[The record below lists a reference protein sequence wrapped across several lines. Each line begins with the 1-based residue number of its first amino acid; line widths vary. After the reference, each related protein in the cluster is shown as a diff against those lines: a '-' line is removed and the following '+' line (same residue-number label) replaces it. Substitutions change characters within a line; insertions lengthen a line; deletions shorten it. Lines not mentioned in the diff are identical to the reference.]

1 MIGQHPDRLQLG
13 VVEQVG
19 FVDHD
24 DGGAAA
30 FDLLDRERVNGLRDQ
45 GGVVGQRPVPEGGD
59 DLVVDA
65 ADPDRR
71 VGQVDDGV
79 PGRVEGGEGGAD
91 GDGFPSTDLA
101 GDHPD
106 AVLGDAPADP
116 GDGLAVGGVAMQH
129 PGGEVASERGAGE
142 PEESLQPIDHDATS
156 PGATARS
163 VTARSVTARSVTARS
178 VTARSVTARSV
189 TARSVSRSS
198 CPGS

>member
-1 MIGQHPDRLQLG
+1 MTS
-13 VVEQVG
+13 
-19 FVDHD
+19 

-30 FDLLDRERVNGLRDQ
+30 FGLLDREGVDGLRDE
-45 GGVVGQRPVPEGGD
+45 GGVVGQRALPEGGD

-79 PGRVEGGEGGAD
+79 PGRVQGVQGGAD
-91 GDGFPSTDLA
+91 GDGFPGADLA

-116 GDGLAVGGVAMQH
+116 GDGLAVGGVAVQH
-129 PGGEVASERGAGE
+129 AGGEVTAERGAGE
-142 PEESLQPIDHDATS
+142 PEEPLQPVDHDTT
-156 PGATARS
+156 PPS
-163 VTARSVTARSVTARS
+163 VIASSVVAP
-178 VTARSVTARSV
+178 
-189 TARSVSRSS
+189 SVSRSS